1 MREYLRDA
9 HFSAS
14 KRHFFLLSSRSLF
27 LHNFLLYRVLIC
39 LRNERIAT
47 WRFNRCGVIGNEKS
61 ECYNTQARILFKLS
75 LFSILFALSTVF
87 LDREIV
93 VRRFIYARFA
103 KFTGC
108 VVGVVLINH
117 VVCFKRSWREER
129 QRVSSLFHRSTT
141 RLYLLHVSAVFAKCA
156 PPKNGCWR
164 MQYVENNYCLISSSL
179 YHLTDKYHRAHKY
192 FTL

>member
-1 MREYLRDA
+1 MCI
-9 HFSAS
+9 SS
-14 KRHFFLLSSRSLF
+14 LLSAISSFYLLAVLIQLPIVSRS
-27 LHNFLLYRVLIC
+27 NLLEKRKNVV
-39 LRNERIAT
+39 T
-47 WRFNRCGVIGNEKS
+47 WRFNRYGAIGNEKS
-61 ECYNTQARILFKLS
+61 ECCNTQAWILLKLS

-156 PPKNGCWR
+156 SKNDCNMSKNAICR
-164 MQYVENNYCLISSSL
+164 E
-179 YHLTDKYHRAHKY
+179 
-192 FTL
+192 